1 MNHQPKNLK
10 MAARLD
16 QLNAVTQPVIL
27 LQVLEVSAQS
37 GIWNPPPPN
46 KQSEEGVKGC
56 CKFWPVDG

>member
-37 GIWNPPPPN
+37 GI
-46 KQSEEGVKGC
+46 
-56 CKFWPVDG
+56 